1 MPEGGK
7 IISSYLQILKKRG
20 IKSLFNE
27 IKDNYFF
34 DFFHNV
40 ETQMREGKSNKYFHH
55 YAPIYFSVLNEALST
70 FRNYEKLN
78 FIDVGCGK
86 GKGILIASNFNFKK
100 IIGIEINKNIYNV
113 CKQNL
118 SNYSKTK
125 YKKIFN

>member
-100 IIGIEINKNIYNV
+100 IIGVEINKHLQVLN
-113 CKQNL
+113 
-118 SNYSKTK
+118 
-125 YKKIFN
+125 KI

>member
-100 IIGIEINKNIYNV
+100 IILSLQNK
-113 CKQNL
+113 
-118 SNYSKTK
+118 
-125 YKKIFN
+125 KKIDLSYLCKPSEKKYFFKKKF

>member
-1 MPEGGK
+1 M
-7 IISSYLQILKKRG
+7 
-20 IKSLFNE
+20 
-27 IKDNYFF
+27 F
-34 DFFHNV
+34 DFPSLIWV
-40 ETQMREGKSNKYFHH
+40 
-55 YAPIYFSVLNEALST
+55 ST

-125 YKKIFN
+125 YKKNIQLINVNALDYNITDENIFFF

>member
-34 DFFHNV
+34 DFFRNV

-100 IIGIEINKNIYNV
+100 IILDLQNKKIDILFM
-113 CKQNL
+113 QTL
-118 SNYSKTK
+118 R
-125 YKKIFN
+125 KKIFFLKKF